1 VKLIAFL
8 TMIMFFITSI
18 IDTDFSVSTTEK
30 SRDGVLPSSYG
41 QELELKK
48 QEEAQEHNNTESL
61 QNETSSPVAGVNNK
75 MQGTLIVTKK
85 VINEGGG
92 ENSKQPSDFTIKIH
106 GNNPSP
112 SLFPGNSSGTIVKL
126 DMGMYSVTESGPSDY
141 NSTSSMDCSGAIMS
155 VEAVK
160 CDITNT
166 YVKPSA
172 GDDDNNNN

>member
-1 VKLIAFL
+1 MKLIAFL
-8 TMIMFFITSI
+8 TMIMLFITSI

-48 QEEAQEHNNTESL
+48 QEEEGNNTESL
-61 QNETSSPVAGVNNK
+61 QNQTLSPAAEVNNK

-85 VINEGGG
+85 VINEGDG
-92 ENSKQPSDFTIKIH
+92 NSKQPSDFTIRIH

-112 SLFPGNSSGTIVKL
+112 SLFPGNSSGTSVKL
-126 DMGMYSVTESGPSDY
+126 DMGMYSVTESGPSGY

-155 VEAVK
+155 VETVK

-166 YVKPSA
+166 YVKRSA
-172 GDDDNNNN
+172 DDNN

>member
-1 VKLIAFL
+1 
-8 TMIMFFITSI
+8 MIMFFITSI
-18 IDTDFSVSTTEK
+18 IDTDFSLSTTEK

-41 QELELKK
+41 QELELEK
-48 QEEAQEHNNTESL
+48 QEKEGNNTESL
-61 QNETSSPVAGVNNK
+61 QNETSSPAAGVNNK
-75 MQGTLIVTKK
+75 VQGTLIVTKK
-85 VINEGGG
+85 VINEGDGNG
-92 ENSKQPSDFTIKIH
+92 KQPSDFTIKIH

-126 DMGMYSVTESGPSDY
+126 DMGMYSVTESGPSGY

-166 YVKPSA
+166 YVKRSA
-172 GDDDNNNN
+172 GDDNNN

>member
-1 VKLIAFL
+1 MKLIAFL
-8 TMIMFFITSI
+8 TMIMFFITFI
-18 IDTDFSVSTTEK
+18 IDTDFSLSTTEK
-30 SRDGVLPSSYG
+30 SRDDVIPLLYG

-48 QEEAQEHNNTESL
+48 QEAHNNTESL
-61 QNETSSPVAGVNNK
+61 QNQTLSPAAGVNNK

-85 VINEGGG
+85 VINEGDG
-92 ENSKQPSDFTIKIH
+92 NSKQPSDFTIKIH

-126 DMGMYSVTESGPSDY
+126 DMGMYSVTESGPSGY

-155 VEAVK
+155 VETVK

-166 YVKPSA
+166 YVKRSA
-172 GDDDNNNN
+172 DDNN

>member
-1 VKLIAFL
+1 
-8 TMIMFFITSI
+8 MIMFFITSI
-18 IDTDFSVSTTEK
+18 IDTDFSLSATEK

-41 QELELKK
+41 QELELEK
-48 QEEAQEHNNTESL
+48 QEKEGNNTDSL
-61 QNETSSPVAGVNNK
+61 QNETSSPAAGVNNK
-75 MQGTLIVTKK
+75 VQGTLIVTKK

-92 ENSKQPSDFTIKIH
+92 NSKQPSDFTIKIH

-166 YVKPSA
+166 YVKRSA
-172 GDDDNNNN
+172 GDNNN

>member
-18 IDTDFSVSTTEK
+18 IDTDFSLSATEK

-41 QELELKK
+41 QELELEK
-48 QEEAQEHNNTESL
+48 QEKEGNNTESL
-61 QNETSSPVAGVNNK
+61 QNETSSPAAGVNNK
-75 MQGTLIVTKK
+75 VQGTLIVTKK

-92 ENSKQPSDFTIKIH
+92 NSKQPSDFTIKIH

-155 VEAVK
+155 VEAMK

-166 YVKPSA
+166 YVKRSA
-172 GDDDNNNN
+172 GDNNNK

>member
-1 VKLIAFL
+1 
-8 TMIMFFITSI
+8 MIMFFITSI
-18 IDTDFSVSTTEK
+18 IDTDFSLSATEK

-41 QELELKK
+41 QESELEK
-48 QEEAQEHNNTESL
+48 QEKEGNNTEYL
-61 QNETSSPVAGVNNK
+61 QNETSSPAAGVNNK
-75 MQGTLIVTKK
+75 VQGTLIVTKK

-92 ENSKQPSDFTIKIH
+92 NSKQPSDFTIKIH

-166 YVKPSA
+166 YVKRSA
-172 GDDDNNNN
+172 GDNNN

>member
-18 IDTDFSVSTTEK
+18 IDTDFSLSATEK

-41 QELELKK
+41 QELELEK
-48 QEEAQEHNNTESL
+48 QEKEGNNTESL
-61 QNETSSPVAGVNNK
+61 QNETSSPAAGVNNK
-75 MQGTLIVTKK
+75 VQGTLIVTKK

-92 ENSKQPSDFTIKIH
+92 GNSKLPSDFTIKIH

-166 YVKPSA
+166 YVKRSA
-172 GDDDNNNN
+172 GDNNN

>member
-8 TMIMFFITSI
+8 TMIMFFSTSI
-18 IDTDFSVSTTEK
+18 IDTDFSLSTTEK
-30 SRDGVLPSSYG
+30 SRDDALPLSYG
-41 QELELKK
+41 QELELKN
-48 QEEAQEHNNTESL
+48 QEEKEGNNTESL
-61 QNETSSPVAGVNNK
+61 QNETSSSAAGANNK
-75 MQGTLIVTKK
+75 VQGTLIVTKK

-92 ENSKQPSDFTIKIH
+92 NSKQPSDFTIKIH

-166 YVKPSA
+166 YVKRSA
-172 GDDDNNNN
+172 GDNN

>member
-18 IDTDFSVSTTEK
+18 IDTDFSLSATEK

-41 QELELKK
+41 QELELEK
-48 QEEAQEHNNTESL
+48 QEKENNNTESL
-61 QNETSSPVAGVNNK
+61 QNETSSPAAGVNNK
-75 MQGTLIVTKK
+75 VQGTLIVTKK

-92 ENSKQPSDFTIKIH
+92 NSKQPSDFTIKIH

-166 YVKPSA
+166 YVKRSA
-172 GDDDNNNN
+172 GDNNN